1 MNEEEEHEYR
11 RWSAEPDARNEQPVS
26 NELNDIPFVVKY
38 EESLGP
44 ILLLWLVG
52 GLVFLVIIIPG
63 GSENAGLFVGSLLLH
78 LFLFFFLGYYLIG
91 KPVNEYKEK
100 TKLATEA
107 NRKRKNENTRK
118 RNLKQKNND
127 LEKAKSLVD
136 EGGIDNL
143 KKAIGIFE
151 KYAKY

>member
-1 MNEEEEHEYR
+1 MSDDEK
-11 RWSAEPDARNEQPVS
+11 
-26 NELNDIPFVVKY
+26 IPFAVKY
-38 EESLGP
+38 EGVLGP
-44 ILLLWLVG
+44 IVILWLFG
-52 GLVFLVIIIPG
+52 GALLILMVLASDPYSTGEEVIF
-63 GSENAGLFVGSLLLH
+63 ALTLH
-78 LFLFFFLGYYLIG
+78 IFLFFSLGYYLIG